1 MADIPAL
8 LAAHLPALA
17 RVLQAAPGQDQPL
30 SWFDGFWDFV
40 VRERAALEASAA
52 WHLAGAGA
60 GLPWFF
66 LCVRLSGIATEPWQV
81 HVFIELKCP
90 PGSGP
95 APWPVSS
102 ITVPGGQPITPGPAE
117 RQRPLPAD
125 THAALRATGL
135 DVTLG
140 YWGIHLAATGANA
153 RAFLAQG
160 PTAWQGA
167 IELALRAGTEVAT
180 AEAGQAPA

>member
-8 LAAHLPALA
+8 LEAHLPALA
-17 RVLQAAPGQDQPL
+17 RALQADPGRDQPL
-30 SWFDGFWDFV
+30 RWFDGFWDFV

-52 WHLAGAGA
+52 WHLTGAGA

-66 LCVRLSGIATEPWQV
+66 LCVRLSGIAVEPWQV

-90 PGSGP
+90 PGAGP

-102 ITVPGGQPITPGPAE
+102 IGVPDGQPIAPGPAE
-117 RQRPLPAD
+117 RQRPPPAS
-125 THAALRATGL
+125 THAALRGL
-135 DVTLG
+135 GFDATLG
-140 YWGIHLAATGANA
+140 YWGIHLAATGAGA

-160 PTAWQGA
+160 PAAWQRA
-167 IELALRAGTEVAT
+167 IELALRAGTELAT
-180 AEAGQAPA
+180 AEAGQAPG